1 MNVETFAFLTLPGTA
16 AALQMFFNNTLVTF
30 DCISY
35 AGPVTTV
42 TWWKN
47 GVVISLNATYQQ
59 SKVLLNATS
68 GIYRITLNVT
78 AEADEIVGRY
88 SCSVNNSRGR
98 YIYLPVYNVLGETFT
113 LAKIVTHSDAH
124 CYEQCGIFP
133 VSEGFLVCTYRDK
146 Q

>member
-1 MNVETFAFLTLPGTA
+1 MGGDGERVNVETFAFLTLPGTA
-16 AALQMFFNNTLVTF
+16 AALRMFFNNTLATF

-78 AEADEIVGRY
+78 AEPDEIVGHY

-98 YIYLPVYNVLGETFT
+98 YIYFPTYNVIGETCDLLWLKLLLIQTPTAMNNVVF
-113 LAKIVTHSDAH
+113 S
-124 CYEQCGIFP
+124 Q
-133 VSEGFLVCTYRDK
+133 
-146 Q
+146 